1 MAAISQVSMAGLG
14 PKTVAFTTAGA
25 SDTFT
30 YKSGVRQIL
39 LIMNDSGGP
48 LTPNIDGDG
57 GTTKTVAGL
66 GAAIDTSGGYTFAS
80 IADGAFVA
88 IDLSTISEY
97 CKGTIAVTGADG
109 AKLVI
114 LEYE

>member
-1 MAAISQVSMAGLG
+1 MATIAQLSMAGLG
-14 PKTVAFTTAGA
+14 PKTASPTTAGA
-25 SDTFT
+25 SDILV

-39 LIMNDSGGP
+39 MINNVSGGAI
-48 LTPNIDGDG
+48 TPNIDGDG

-80 IADGAFVA
+80 IANGAIVFL
-88 IDLSTISEY
+88 DLSTISEF
-97 CKGTIAVTGADG
+97 CKGTVTVTGADD
-109 AKLVI
+109 AELTV